1 MRVYTPPFV
10 EKRNKVWIHLKNGS
24 TRINEFFFTVRV
36 ETSAQARGRSA
47 DLEQLNVLNVGM
59 KIDLVLVRLTWRTFV
74 EVSQS
79 IRDCAI
85 ESNGC
90 RSRFPTV
97 LFSIWATAETFKF
110 HR

>member
-1 MRVYTPPFV
+1 MF
-10 EKRNKVWIHLKNGS
+10 L
-24 TRINEFFFTVRV
+24 FFTVRV

-47 DLEQLNVLNVGM
+47 DLEQLNVGI

-90 RSRFPTV
+90 RRRFPTV